1 VDPDSTRTSDGS
13 TQSAGSSVPT
23 GAPRDFGEYVLLGE
37 LGRGGMGVV
46 YEARQTRLDRIVALK
61 LILAG
66 SWASPI
72 QIERFR
78 LEARAAASLA
88 HPNIVKIFDA
98 GECYGQ
104 PYIAMEF
111 IRGRSLAAVLRRGP
125 PRIRDAIAPSRA
137 GGWPTAIPKDN
148 VLPLSILLTAC
159 SGLVSFS
166 SYRLRAFAMGL
177 RLLFRDRL
185 YRPEDRTGHP
195 LEKNSWSSRL
205 KSQNA
210 SCIILQVTGIRRFHD
225 TCFWLPFLQNYR
237 TRSM

>member
-1 VDPDSTRTSDGS
+1 MDPDSTQTSDGS

-78 LEARAAASLA
+78 LGARAAASLA

-111 IRGRSLAAVLRRGP
+111 IRGRSLAAVLQRGP
-125 PRIRDAIAPSRA
+125 PRITRRRSTSPRSRRRRRVLAPTPDRASRSQA
-137 GGWPTAIPKDN
+137 GQ
-148 VLPLSILLTAC
+148 
-159 SGLVSFS
+159 
-166 SYRLRAFAMGL
+166 
-177 RLLFRDRL
+177 
-185 YRPEDRTGHP
+185 HP
-195 LEKNSWSSRL
+195 AR
-205 KSQNA
+205 
-210 SCIILQVTGIRRFHD
+210 
-225 TCFWLPFLQNYR
+225 
-237 TRSM
+237 